1 MIRTFNSCSSFCHL
15 HSIYNTTEYSFLIPT
30 PPPQNATSTMAPTDS
45 SPHII
50 FLPSPGMGHLIP
62 LINFAT
68 HLLHHYPRLSLTFVV
83 PSSAPPTPPQLAAL
97 AALPSSVTSLFLDP
111 VEDLPLNLAIESIIS
126 YTLLASL
133 PGLRDVIKQRIDGVE
148 TVTALVVDLFGT
160 DAMDV
165 AAEFGLKSYIFH
177 PSTTMLLALFKRLPE
192 MDETVKCEYREMSEP
207 VRLKGCVP
215 VHGRDLLDP
224 VQDRENEAYEWVLHH
239 AKRYELAEGILVN
252 TFEELEG
259 GALRGLREGGDWPPV
274 YPVGPLVQGVRRKTE
289 VEERGKECV
298 TWLDGQASGSVLFVS
313 FGSGGTLSRDQINE
327 LALGLETS
335 EQRFLWVARSPNDGT
350 TSATFFNAGS
360 QVDPLGF
367 LPKGFVERTR
377 GRGLVVSSWA
387 PQIHVLAH
395 ESTGGFLTHCG
406 WNSTLESVVYGVPLI
421 TWPLYAEQKM
431 NAVMLVDG
439 LKVALRPKAGE
450 GGLIRREEIA
460 RVTRALMEGEEGKDL
475 RARMRDFKY
484 AAAKALG
491 DDGSSTK
498 ALDEVVR
505 KWTPDHAQ

>member
-1 MIRTFNSCSSFCHL
+1 
-15 HSIYNTTEYSFLIPT
+15 
-30 PPPQNATSTMAPTDS
+30 MAPTDN

-50 FLPSPGMGHLIP
+50 FFPSPGMGHLIP

-83 PSSAPPTPPQLAAL
+83 PSSAAPTPPQLAAL

-111 VEDLPLNLAIESIIS
+111 VEDLPSNLAIESIIS

-133 PGLRDVIKQRIDGVE
+133 PGLRDVIRDRIDGVE

-165 AAEFGLKSYIFH
+165 AAEFGVRSYIFY
-177 PSTTMLLALFKRLPE
+177 PTTAMCLALFKQLPE
-192 MDETVKCEYREMSEP
+192 MDETVECEYREMSEP

-215 VHGRDLLDP
+215 VHGGDLLDP
-224 VQDRENEAYEWVLHH
+224 VQDRENEAYKWVLHH
-239 AKRYELAEGILVN
+239 AKRYELAGGILVN

-259 GALRGLREGGDWPPV
+259 GALRGLREDVGWPSV
-274 YPVGPLVQGVRRKTE
+274 YPVGPLVQSVGTKNEE
-289 VEERGKECV
+289 VVGQRGKECL
-298 TWLDGQASGSVLFVS
+298 TWLDGQAPGSVLFVS
-313 FGSGGTLSRDQINE
+313 FGSGGTLSWDQINE
-327 LALGLETS
+327 LALGLEMS
-335 EQRFLWVARSPNDGT
+335 EQRFLWVARSPNNRT

-360 QVDPLGF
+360 QEVNPLGF
-367 LPKGFVERTR
+367 LPEGFVGRTH

-395 ESTGGFLTHCG
+395 GSTGGFLTHCG
-406 WNSTLESVVYGVPLI
+406 WNSTLESVVHGVPLI
-421 TWPLYAEQKM
+421 AWPLYAEQKM

-450 GGLIRREEIA
+450 GGLIGREEIA
-460 RVTRALMEGEEGKDL
+460 RVARALMEGEEGKDL
-475 RARMRDFKY
+475 RARMRDLKY
-484 AAAKALG
+484 AAAKALS
-491 DDGSSTK
+491 DDGSSIK
-498 ALDEVVR
+498 ALDAVVK
-505 KWTPDHAQ
+505 KWTSSHAQ